1 MNLAKL
7 LRRKPLE
14 SYNNDIKTSELR
26 RTLGKWELTAI
37 GVGAVIGGGIFVL
50 TGVAANQY
58 AGPALALSFVLAG
71 LGCLFAAFCYAE
83 FASILPVSG
92 SAYAYSYG
100 TMGEFFAWFIGW
112 NLILEYMMGATTVA
126 VSWSRY
132 FVKLLHLSGIHH
144 VPAWLVNDPVTA
156 KEEALRAGVEVPAFS
171 VNLPAALIVWVVTYI
186 LVKGIRESAKTNNII
201 VSLKVAAVLFVVIV
215 GVLYINPANWQP
227 FIPERVIDASGTGH
241 YGLSGVLTAAGIV
254 FFAFIGFDA
263 VSTQSQEAV
272 NPVKDIPFA
281 IITSLVVCTGLY
293 ILVSLTLT
301 GMANYKDLDLGAP
314 VASAFSSV
322 GLNWASLLVTIAA
335 VIGLISVM
343 LVMLLSQTRIFL
355 NMAQDGLLPR
365 KLFAAVHPR
374 FKTPWKS
381 TILLGAVAS
390 FVAAVTPIEKA
401 TKMTSI
407 GTLFAFAMICAAV
420 LVLRKKQPDLHRPYK
435 VKYLPL
441 VAGLGLG
448 FNMLL
453 MFSLDKS
460 TWLRLLVWSIAGIA
474 VYFLYSAKNSNLNRV
489 EKNNQSQ
496 DNYGL

>member
-1 MNLAKL
+1 MSKL
-7 LRRKPLE
+7 FRKKPLE
-14 SYNNDIKTSELR
+14 AYREDIKTSQLN

-37 GVGAVIGGGIFVL
+37 SVGAVIGGGIFVL

-71 LGCLFAAFCYAE
+71 TGCLFAAFCYAE

-100 TMGEFFAWFIGW
+100 TIGEFFAWFIGW

-126 VSWSRY
+126 VSWSTY
-132 FVKLLHLSGIHH
+132 FSKLLKLAGIPNL
-144 VPAWLVNDPVTA
+144 PAWLLNDPFTA
-156 KEEALRAGVEVPAFS
+156 REAALKAGTVPPLFS
-171 VNLPAALIVWVVTYI
+171 LNLPAALIVWVVTYI
-186 LVKGIRESAKTNNII
+186 LVRGIKESARTNNLI
-201 VSLKVAAVLFVVIV
+201 VSLKVAAVLFVVIA
-215 GVLYINPANWQP
+215 GVAYINTDNWQP
-227 FIPERVIDASGTGH
+227 FIPAKVVDSSGASH

-272 NPVKDIPFA
+272 NPTKDIPFA
-281 IITSLVVCTGLY
+281 IIFSLIVCTTLY
-293 ILVSLTLT
+293 ILVSLVLT
-301 GMANYKDLDLGAP
+301 GMTKYTDLDLGAP

-322 GLNWASLLVTIAA
+322 GLAWASLLITIAA
-335 VIGLISVM
+335 VIGLVSVM

-355 NMAQDGLLPR
+355 NMARDGLLPP
-365 KLFAAVHPR
+365 KLFAAIHPN

-381 TILLGAVAS
+381 TVLVGAIAS
-390 FVAAVTPIEKA
+390 LVAAVTPIEKA

-407 GTLFAFAMICAAV
+407 GTLLAFAMICAAV

-448 FNMLL
+448 FNILL
-453 MFSLDKS
+453 MFSLDAS
-460 TWLRLLVWSIAGIA
+460 TWVRLLVWSVAGIIIYF
-474 VYFLYSAKNSNLNRV
+474 VYSVKHSNLNN
-489 EKNNQSQ
+489 K
-496 DNYGL
+496 